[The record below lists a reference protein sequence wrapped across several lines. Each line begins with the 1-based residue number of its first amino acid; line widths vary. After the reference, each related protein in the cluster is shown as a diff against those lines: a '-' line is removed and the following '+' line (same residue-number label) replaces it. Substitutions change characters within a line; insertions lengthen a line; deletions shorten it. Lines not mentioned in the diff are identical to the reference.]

1 MFHGRSRYYNKCFL
15 IDFLFI
21 MQIGNAVINDETD
34 EQGMVD
40 YLGSHA
46 IISDQDV
53 YQIHK
58 YCDFSPNATTQSREC
73 EASYGALE
81 DNIIDI
87 NVYNIYA
94 PLCFSSDVTTRPK
107 KASVS

>member
-1 MFHGRSRYYNKCFL
+1 
-15 IDFLFI
+15 

-34 EQGMVD
+34 ERGMID

-46 IISDQDV
+46 IISNEDV

-73 EASYGALE
+73 QTSYGALE

-87 NVYNIYA
+87 NIYNIYA
-94 PLCFSSDVTTRPK
+94 PLCFSSNLTNRPK
-107 KASVS
+107 RASVS

>member
-94 PLCFSSDVTTRPK
+94 PMCFSSDVTTRPK